1 MVRFRDCTYRTMH
14 ALNTEIT
21 MFRHKRVHRIAP
33 AVAGVLSMTIAGC
46 GTAINSSSSS
56 PTSPSGT
63 IQSQSQPPTGPI
75 LGYVWDAP
83 SQSLRPI
90 QGLAGASII
99 GAATISAPSQ
109 GTSFIASATS
119 GVSGMALFL
128 DANGGVFQGS
138 VTGGPLTKV
147 GSVSGA
153 TSLILSNSGAYAVVT
168 GKSADG
174 ASIASVISGLP
185 TFPSARN
192 LNLAS
197 AASVFGAAASDT
209 GTVALATGSS
219 QGNVSIVAF
228 VGQAAGAQVAT
239 TQAFGG
245 MQFVPNRDEL
255 VVADGGSGVLTA
267 ITRVNTTASSS
278 ALSLAGG
285 ITAPVALDITSNG
298 RWVVAANH
306 NGDVLRI
313 DLTGVA
319 AATKVHCS
327 CAPGQVLALNGS
339 ANGAGA
345 ATTVRLVT
353 AAGGPLWIVD
363 AGNASPRVLFIPA
376 ITTTGTLPTL
386 IPKSAM

>member
-1 MVRFRDCTYRTMH
+1 
-14 ALNTEIT
+14 
-21 MFRHKRVHRIAP
+21 MFRHRRVHRIAP
-33 AVAGVLSMTIAGC
+33 ALAVVLSLTVAGC
-46 GTAINSSSSS
+46 GISVNSSKS
-56 PTSPSGT
+56 SPSGA
-63 IQSQSQPPTGPI
+63 IQSQPPTGPI

-99 GAATISAPSQ
+99 GAPTVSAPSQ
-109 GTSFIASATS
+109 GTSFIASAIS
-119 GVSGMALFL
+119 GISSMALFL

-138 VTGGPLTKV
+138 VSGGPLTKV
-147 GSVSGA
+147 ASVSGA
-153 TSLILSNSGAYAVVT
+153 TSLILSNSGNYAVIT

-185 TFPSARN
+185 TFPSAHN

-197 AASVFGAAASDT
+197 AASVLGAAASDT

-219 QGNVSIVAF
+219 QGNISIVAF

-245 MQFVPNRDEL
+245 MQFVPNSDEL
-255 VVADGGSGVLTA
+255 VVADGGSGALTA

-278 ALSLAGG
+278 ALSPAGG

-327 CAPGQVLALNGS
+327 CAPSQVLALSGS
-339 ANGAGA
+339 ANAARAG
-345 ATTVRLVT
+345 TTVRLVT

-376 ITTTGTLPTL
+376 ITTTGTQPTL
-386 IPKSAM
+386 TPKSAM

>member
-1 MVRFRDCTYRTMH
+1 
-14 ALNTEIT
+14 
-21 MFRHKRVHRIAP
+21 MFCHKRLHRIAA
-33 AVAGVLSMTIAGC
+33 AVAGVLSLTVAGC
-46 GTAINSSSSS
+46 GTAINSSLS
-56 PTSPSGT
+56 SPSGT
-63 IQSQSQPPTGPI
+63 IQSQSQTPTGPI
-75 LGYVWDAP
+75 LGYVWDPP

-99 GAATISAPSQ
+99 GAAIFSAPSQ
-109 GTSFIASATS
+109 GISFIASATS
-119 GVSGMALFL
+119 GISGMALFL

-147 GSVSGA
+147 ASVSGA
-153 TSLILSNSGAYAVVT
+153 TSLILSNSGAYAVIT
-168 GKSADG
+168 GKNADG

-185 TFPSARN
+185 TFPSART
-192 LNLAS
+192 LNLSS
-197 AASVFGAAASDT
+197 AASVLGTAASDT

-219 QGNVSIVAF
+219 QSNVSIVAF

-245 MQFVPNRDEL
+245 MQFVPNSDEL
-255 VVADGGSGVLTA
+255 VVADGGSGALTA
-267 ITRVNTTASSS
+267 ITRVNTTPSSS
-278 ALSLAGG
+278 ALSPAGG

-327 CAPGQVLALNGS
+327 CAPSQVLALNGS
-339 ANGAGA
+339 ANAAGV

-376 ITTTGTLPTL
+376 IATAGTLPTL
-386 IPKSAM
+386 TPKSAM

>member
-1 MVRFRDCTYRTMH
+1 
-14 ALNTEIT
+14 
-21 MFRHKRVHRIAP
+21 
-33 AVAGVLSMTIAGC
+33 VLSLTVAGC
-46 GTAINSSSSS
+46 GTVINSSSSS
-56 PTSPSGT
+56 PSGK
-63 IQSQSQPPTGPI
+63 IQSQSQTPTGPI

-90 QGLAGASII
+90 QGLGGASII
-99 GAATISAPSQ
+99 GAATVSATSQ

-119 GVSGMALFL
+119 GISGMALFL

-147 GSVSGA
+147 ASVSGA
-153 TSLILSNSGAYAVVT
+153 TSLILSSSGGYAVIT

-174 ASIASVISGLP
+174 TGIASVISGLP

-197 AASVFGAAASDT
+197 TASVLGAAASDT
-209 GTVALATGSS
+209 GTVALAAGSS
-219 QGNVSIVAF
+219 QSNVSIVAF
-228 VGQAAGAQVAT
+228 VGQAAATQIAT
-239 TQAFGG
+239 TQTFGG
-245 MQFVPNRDEL
+245 MQFVPNSDEL
-255 VVADGGSGVLTA
+255 VVADGESGALTA
-267 ITRVNTTASSS
+267 ITRVNTKPSSS
-278 ALSLAGG
+278 ALSPAGG
-285 ITAPVALDITSNG
+285 ITVPVALDITSNG

-319 AATKVHCS
+319 AVTKVHCS
-327 CAPGQVLALNGS
+327 CAPSQVLALNGS
-339 ANGAGA
+339 ANGARA

-363 AGNASPRVLFIPA
+363 AGNATPRVLFIPA
-376 ITTTGTLPTL
+376 ITTTGIPPALT
-386 IPKSAM
+386 PKSAM

>member
-1 MVRFRDCTYRTMH
+1 
-14 ALNTEIT
+14 
-21 MFRHKRVHRIAP
+21 MFRHKRVHRIAR
-33 AVAGVLSMTIAGC
+33 AVAGVLSLTVAGC
-46 GTAINSSSSS
+46 GTVINSSSSS
-56 PTSPSGT
+56 PSGK
-63 IQSQSQPPTGPI
+63 IQSQSQTPTGPI

-90 QGLAGASII
+90 QGLGGASII
-99 GAATISAPSQ
+99 GAATVSATSQ

-119 GVSGMALFL
+119 GISGMALFL

-147 GSVSGA
+147 ASVSGA
-153 TSLILSNSGAYAVVT
+153 TSLILSSSGGYAVIT

-174 ASIASVISGLP
+174 TGIASVISGLP

-197 AASVFGAAASDT
+197 TASVLGAAASDT
-209 GTVALATGSS
+209 GTVALAAGSS
-219 QGNVSIVAF
+219 QSNVSIVAF
-228 VGQAAGAQVAT
+228 VGQAAATQIAT
-239 TQAFGG
+239 TQTFGG
-245 MQFVPNRDEL
+245 MQFVPNSDEL
-255 VVADGGSGVLTA
+255 VVADGESGALTA
-267 ITRVNTTASSS
+267 ITRVNTKPSSS
-278 ALSLAGG
+278 ALSPAGG
-285 ITAPVALDITSNG
+285 ITVPVALDITSNG

-319 AATKVHCS
+319 AVTKVHCS
-327 CAPGQVLALNGS
+327 CAPSQVLALNGS
-339 ANGAGA
+339 ANGARA

-363 AGNASPRVLFIPA
+363 AGNATPRVLFIPA
-376 ITTTGTLPTL
+376 ITTTGIPPALT
-386 IPKSAM
+386 PKSAM